1 MKNLNNLSLVI
12 PAKEKS
18 NSLPK
23 VLEELKVY
31 NCQKIIVIEKKD
43 IKTYK
48 SIKNFDCT
56 IIYQSNKGYG
66 NAIRE
71 GINNV
76 KTEYLSIFYADGSTD
91 PKYLTNML
99 DIIKSN
105 KASLVFGSRYKEGGY
120 SLDDDLI
127 TRIGNYFFSLIG
139 NVFFK
144 LNLSDILF
152 TYIVGKKSSFDKMK
166 LFSNNYNL
174 CVEIPIKSKLMGIPY
189 MSIAC
194 VERKR
199 IADEKKVKPF
209 KVGFEILFFLIK
221 CFIYSDFIYR
231 K

>member
-1 MKNLNNLSLVI
+1 MKNLSDLSLVI
-12 PAKEKS
+12 PAKEEP

-23 VLEELKVY
+23 VLEELNEY
-31 NCQKIIVIEKKD
+31 DCQKIIVIEKQD
-43 IKTYK
+43 TKTYE
-48 SIKNFDCT
+48 SIKNFNCK

-91 PKYLTNML
+91 PKYLIKML

-105 KASLVFGSRYKEGGY
+105 KISLVFGTRYEGGGK
-120 SLDDDLI
+120 SLDDDFI
-127 TRIGNYFFSLIG
+127 TRVGNFFFSLVG
-139 NVFFK
+139 NILFG

-152 TYIVGKKSSFDKMK
+152 TYIIGKKSSFERMK

-189 MSIAC
+189 ASLPCI
-194 VERKR
+194 ERKR
-199 IADEKKVKPF
+199 IADKKKVKPF
-209 KVGFEILFFLIK
+209 KVGLEILFFIIK
-221 CFIYSDFIYR
+221 CYLNSDFIYR